1 MKISSIRQQQKR
13 ADRYSIYID
22 DKYAFSLSELELL
35 NLGLKI
41 GQELSREEQR
51 HLAETAALDKAYDQV
66 LNYLAIRP
74 RSEYEIHTYMRQKK
88 YDPGTSRKILNRLS
102 EKGRLN
108 DEAFARAWVENRR
121 LLKPVSKRRL
131 RLELRQKRIAN
142 DIIDRVLAAD
152 ETDERGVLKELVER
166 KRKQSRYQDDLKLM
180 QYLMRQGFNYE
191 DVKSVMGET

>member
-1 MKISSIRQQQKR
+1 MKITSIRRQQKR
-13 ADRYSIYID
+13 ADRYSVYID
-22 DKYAFSLSELELL
+22 EKYAFSLGELELL

-51 HLAETAALDKAYDQV
+51 QLAETAARGKAYDRV

-74 RSEYEIHTYMRQKK
+74 RSEYEIRTYMRQNK
-88 YDPGTSRKILNRLS
+88 YDSKTSREILNKLT

-131 RLELRQKRIAN
+131 RLELRQKRVAD
-142 DIIDRVLAAD
+142 DIISRVLAVD
-152 ETDERGVLKELVER
+152 ETDERSVLKDIIQR
-166 KRKQSRYQDDLKLM
+166 KRKQSRYQDDLKLT

-191 DVKSVMGET
+191 DVKSAMNEN